1 MPMSSE
7 QEAFDRSPVTRFES
21 MLQSD
26 QIHFF
31 DATEFEE
38 IIQFYIDTA
47 SLSKAHKALEIGKK
61 QHPDFSGL
69 QLLQVELML
78 VNNQYEEAEKIIDA
92 IGEMEPYNDAVYLHK
107 AAILSKTMR
116 HQEAIEFLKTGMAYT
131 DDPLEFNNML
141 AMEYLYLDSFVM
153 AKEHFIKCID
163 MDPKDT
169 HAMYNIIYCF
179 ESLED
184 ADGAI
189 TFLNEFLSKDPY
201 NEVGWHQ
208 LGRQYVAK
216 NQIEQGLT
224 AFDFAIICD
233 ETFIG
238 AYFEM
243 GKILEKL
250 GRWNEAI
257 LAYETTLQI
266 DDPTSFAL
274 MRIGQCHQ
282 ALGNTELA
290 LRFFKNALH
299 EDPLSEK
306 AWIALIDLYV
316 AKNNMKQALY
326 YLKKSIQIDNSN
338 IELWKRYA
346 QAHQNMG
353 LLEEADLAY
362 AECVNLGNYELNI
375 FLQWADVL
383 KELGEYKKAAE
394 VLHQGL
400 EFYPENSTLN
410 FRLAGI
416 YLLNSQ
422 SNEARFFLKNG
433 YLSDASE
440 LENFYKQFPQF
451 KSSSFVKN
459 SLSMKL

>member
-1 MPMSSE
+1 MSTGP
-7 QEAFDRSPVTRFES
+7 EAFDQSPITRFET

-38 IIQFYIDTA
+38 IIQFYIDTGNLGTA
-47 SLSKAHKALEIGKK
+47 RKALEIGKK

-69 QLLQVELML
+69 RLLQVELML
-78 VNNQYEEAEKIIDA
+78 LNNQYEEAEKIIDA
-92 IGEMEPYNDAVYLHK
+92 VGEMEPYNEAVYLHK
-107 AAILSKTMR
+107 AVILSKTMR
-116 HQEAIEFLKTGMAYT
+116 HQEAIEFLKTGMAYAE
-131 DDPLEFNNML
+131 DVLEFHNLL

-163 MDPKDT
+163 LDPKDT

-184 ADGAI
+184 TDGAI
-189 TFLNEFLSKDPY
+189 GFLNEFLAKDPY

-208 LGRQYVAK
+208 LGRQYAAK
-216 NQIEQGLT
+216 NQPEQALT

-233 ETFIG
+233 DAFIG

-250 GRWNEAI
+250 KRWNEAI

-274 MRIGQCHQ
+274 LRIGECHK
-282 ALGNTELA
+282 ALGNVALA

-306 AWIALIDLYV
+306 AWIALIDLFLM
-316 AKNNMKQALY
+316 KNNHKQALY

-346 QAHQNMG
+346 TTHQTMG
-353 LLEEADLAY
+353 LLEEADIAY
-362 AECVNLGNYELNI
+362 GECVNLGNYELSTFI
-375 FLQWADVL
+375 QWADVL
-383 KELGEYKKAAE
+383 KEMQEYNKAAE
-394 VLHQGL
+394 VLRQGL

-416 YLLNSQ
+416 CLLNSQ
-422 SNEARFFLKNG
+422 ANEARFFLKNG
-433 YLSDASE
+433 YLSDAKE
-440 LENFYKQFPQF
+440 LENFYLQFPQF

-459 SLSMKL
+459 SLPIDL